1 LKINHPTLSIQS
13 ALNVKRAV
21 GISEDIDKRIEV
33 VSYGEEHP
41 QSEMDGESGWK
52 KNRRVEFIYQ

>member
-1 LKINHPTLSIQS
+1 LTLVHPENQNP
-13 ALNVKRAV
+13 LNC
-21 GISEDIDKRIEV
+21 V